1 MSDCLSVEIR
11 IVITLFLFTD
21 PQGGLK
27 LKIAAL
33 KVTKKTAAK
42 DSEVRKVGPVVTKAY
57 GKEKQKVEKTPT
69 QASAV
74 VRLGAKP
81 SSSSSSGSSRKLDC
95 RKKSAETLDGN
106 KAHGAG
112 RAPHRDKVQ
121 CLYISVV
128 SCVSAFRY
136 VVENGRW
143 HSMLCC
149 VMPYGGAWFC
159 M

>member
-1 MSDCLSVEIR
+1 MSDCLSVELR

-81 SSSSSSGSSRKLDC
+81 SSSSSGSSRKLDC
-95 RKKSAETLDGN
+95 RKKSAETPDGN
-106 KAHGAG
+106 KAHGAV

-128 SCVSAFRY
+128 GCVNAFRY
-136 VVENGRW
+136 VVENGQW
-143 HSMLCC
+143 YSMLRC
-149 VMPYGGAWFC
+149 VMPYGSAWFC

>member
-1 MSDCLSVEIR
+1 MSNCFSVKIR
-11 IVITLFLFTD
+11 IEITLFLFAD

-57 GKEKQKVEKTPT
+57 GKEKPKVEKTPT
-69 QASAV
+69 QAPAV
-74 VRLGAKP
+74 ARLGAKP
-81 SSSSSSGSSRKLDC
+81 SSSSSSSSRKLDC

-106 KAHGAG
+106 KAYGAG

-128 SCVSAFRY
+128 DCVNAFRY
-136 VVENGRW
+136 VVENG
-143 HSMLCC
+143 L
-149 VMPYGGAWFC
+149 VLLDAVAV
-159 M
+159 